1 MKLNIKF
8 DAEANLVKIGFA
20 KEIIEV
26 YLSEEDSVKNTTW
39 NTKDINSFLIKLS
52 AATPAEEEINV
63 EYDKEVDNKVY
74 AHIVDIFS
82 AFANAYNSTV
92 K

>member
-8 DAEANLVKIGFA
+8 DSEANLVKIGFA

-26 YLSEEDSVKNTTW
+26 YLTEEESVKNTSW

-63 EYDKEVDNKVY
+63 EFDQEVENKVY
-74 AHIVDIFS
+74 KHIVDIFS
-82 AFANAYNSTV
+82 AFASAYNNTL